1 MAATVPNTFVAGTT
15 AHASEV
21 NANFT
26 ALANKFNNAIDIN
39 DISTTLENT
48 WLKLGT
54 PASRSIRWGTSN
66 TGSFANGQI
75 TSGSVSHGLGATPV
89 AVLLCCGSIAVF
101 SSPNGQTQSAV
112 AMSWANPSS
121 STFGWVANIVDG
133 FSNNGSNF
141 FWAAIA

>member
-21 NANFT
+21 NANFP

-54 PASRSIRWGTSN
+54 PASRSCSWP
-66 TGSFANGQI
+66 
-75 TSGSVSHGLGATPV
+75 GA
-89 AVLLCCGSIAVF
+89 A
-101 SSPNGQTQSAV
+101 
-112 AMSWANPSS
+112 
-121 STFGWVANIVDG
+121 
-133 FSNNGSNF
+133 
-141 FWAAIA
+141 